1 MKAEMT
7 VKPTANIIGAGLYAG
22 MANGLP
28 NPPLAPD
35 VLDLV
40 KLPIQTKG
48 NVQGEMFS
56 IYYGFSD
63 DLK

>member
-40 KLPIQTKG
+40 KLPI
-48 NVQGEMFS
+48 
-56 IYYGFSD
+56 
-63 DLK
+63 